1 MTPRVAASSLYGTLG
16 LLILAT
22 LDEGARHGLAVARR
36 IHEQSDDE
44 LLVEEGA
51 LYPALHR
58 LEADGLIEAEWGR
71 SENNRRA
78 RIYTLT
84 GKGRKA
90 LRSERER
97 WQQHVAAVA
106 RTLGLEEAGA

>member
-1 MTPRVAASSLYGTLG
+1 MTPRIGPSSLYGTLG

-22 LDEGARHGLAVARR
+22 LDDGPRHGLAVARR

-58 LEADGLIEAEWGR
+58 LEADGLIAAEWGR

-84 GKGRKA
+84 SKGRAA
-90 LRSERER
+90 LERER
-97 WQQHVAAVA
+97 DRWQRHVAAVA
-106 RTLGLEEAGA
+106 RTLGVEAG